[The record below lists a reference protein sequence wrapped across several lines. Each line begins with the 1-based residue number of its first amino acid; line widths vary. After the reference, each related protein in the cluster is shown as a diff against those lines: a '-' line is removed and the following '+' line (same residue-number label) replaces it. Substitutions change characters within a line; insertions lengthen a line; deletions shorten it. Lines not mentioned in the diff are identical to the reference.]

1 MFPTSISGKHKITII
16 SQAEA
21 DLILNR
27 LQDALWEARA
37 TDLHRNN
44 NTLYFQGGML
54 RFSFHASWNIL
65 NPVDTC
71 RIDVIPG
78 VPNGVRYQFSTVQL
92 LVMVTVAII
101 LFSIVIAFHPE
112 ESFLASPIVPIAG
125 WAWLFGMN
133 YILAAVSLRKFIS
146 NALH

>member
-112 ESFLASPIVPIAG
+112 ESFLASPIAPIAG